1 MSVKYHELVIFVV
14 EFTLKT
20 KPNRDF
26 MPEVFIVRVTNV
38 HLWIVPRDFNEKPF
52 WIVIWRLM
60 TQVSENMS
68 ATRVDTAQ
76 QTNQICI
83 VMTKNISIVND

>member
-1 MSVKYHELVIFVV
+1 MSDKYLELVTSAV
-14 EFTLKT
+14 ESILKT
-20 KPNRDF
+20 KPNKDF
-26 MPEVFIVRVTNV
+26 MLEVFIVKVTNV

-68 ATRVDTAQ
+68 ATLVDTAQ
-76 QTNQICI
+76 QTNQIYI
-83 VMTKNISIVND
+83 VMMKNISIVND